1 MSTEL
6 NVKNWSLLI
15 DERQIAWLSINCP
28 ERSMNALSTQA
39 MEELKT
45 ALDHLGQH
53 TIRGLVFLSGK
64 SNGFIAGADIK
75 EFSDISSL
83 DGGKPLIERGW
94 NLFNRIEKL
103 PFPTLALI
111 HGACLG
117 GGLELALAC
126 QYRILIDKP
135 TPALGLP
142 EVMLGIYP
150 AWGGLMRLPALVG
163 PQAALDMI
171 LTGRTLDAR
180 KAQSLGLVDWVVAPR
195 VARQSAA
202 EWVLSGRP
210 RRQAKGLA
218 KWLNRQPLKRLV
230 ARQAR
235 KNVARK
241 DPDAHYPAPRAI
253 IDLWEQHNGNG
264 LAAPDIVNRLLSSP
278 VTANLIRVFQLQERL
293 KAFGKQSGL
302 PPVLQVHVIG
312 AGVMGGAIAAWC
324 ALQGIKTTLQDTDYS
339 RIANAFKAAAPLF
352 ARKDRLTAQAAR
364 DRLIPDPD
372 GHGIATADLVI
383 EAIYEN
389 IQAKQDLYQKL
400 EALMK
405 PDAFLAS
412 NTSSLSIQ
420 ALRSGL
426 KRPERFLGI
435 HFFNPVAKMPLVEI
449 VHAEGISPQ
458 TIDRACAFAG
468 QIGKLPLPVQD
479 TPGFLVNAVLAPY
492 MLEAMHCVDEGIDPE
507 VIDKAMLA
515 FGMPMG
521 PIELADT
528 VGLDIALA
536 AGTQLSTGKPV
547 PNCIT
552 RLVAQNKLGIKT
564 GEGFYNWKDR
574 KHGIRSNKPVPDG
587 LTQRLITPLI
597 EQARRQTEKGIT
609 EDDDL
614 TDAGIIFGT
623 GFAPFR
629 GGPLHYRKTNFGKI
643 P

>member
-6 NVKNWSLLI
+6 DLKNWSLHI
-15 DERQIAWLSINCP
+15 DEKQIAWLSINCP
-28 ERSMNALSTQA
+28 ERSMNALSVQV

-45 ALDHLGQH
+45 AIDHLEKNTVQ
-53 TIRGLVFLSGK
+53 GLIFLSGK
-64 SNGFIAGADIK
+64 SNGFIVGADIN
-75 EFSDISSL
+75 EFTDISSP
-83 DGGKPLIERGW
+83 DSGRQLIERGW

-103 PFPTLALI
+103 RFPTLALI

-117 GGLELALAC
+117 GGMELALAC
-126 QYRILIDKP
+126 KYRVLLDTPK
-135 TPALGLP
+135 PALGLP

-150 AWGGLMRLPALVG
+150 GWGGLKRLPLLIG

-180 KAQSLGLVDWVVAPR
+180 KAKALGLVDIVVAPR
-195 VARQSAA
+195 IARQTATDR
-202 EWVLSGRP
+202 VLSGQP

-218 KWLNRQPLKRLV
+218 KWLNMQPLKGLV

-235 KNVARK
+235 KNVTRK

-253 IDLWEQHNGNG
+253 IDIWARHNGNG
-264 LAAPDIVNRLLSSP
+264 LAAPDIVNKLLNSP
-278 VTANLIRVFQLQERL
+278 VTTNLIRVFHLQERL
-293 KAFGKQSGL
+293 KAFGKQTGTL
-302 PPVLQVHVIG
+302 PVNHVHVIG
-312 AGVMGGAIAAWC
+312 AGVMGGGIAAWC

-339 RIANAFKAAAPLF
+339 RISGAFKASAALF

-364 DRLIPDPD
+364 DRLIPDPE
-372 GHGIATADLVI
+372 GHGIRNADLVI

-389 IQAKQDLYQKL
+389 AEAKQALYQKL

-405 PDAFLAS
+405 PDAILAS

-420 ALRSGL
+420 ALRTGL

-449 VHAEGISPQ
+449 VHAEGISQQ

-492 MLEAMHCVDEGIDPE
+492 MLEAMHCIDEGIAPE
-507 VIDKAMLA
+507 IIDTAMLK

-536 AGTQLSTGKPV
+536 AGTQLSGDKPV
-547 PNCIT
+547 PKCIAA
-552 RLVAQNKLGIKT
+552 LVGQKKLGIKT
-564 GEGFYNWKDR
+564 GEGFYNWKNR
-574 KHGIRSNKPVPDG
+574 KHGIRSDKPVPDG
-587 LTQRLITPLI
+587 LAQRLISPLI
-597 EQARRQTEKGIT
+597 EQAKRQTQKGIT
-609 EDDDL
+609 EDADL

-629 GGPLHYRKTNFGKI
+629 GGPLHYSNTKLE
-643 P
+643 